1 MMKTVAVL
9 MGSDS
14 DFGVM
19 QKCVEQLRAFGIAV
33 EVRVLSAHRS
43 PDDTARFVKGA
54 AKRNVG
60 VFIAAAGGAA
70 HLAGAVA
77 AHTSLPVIGV
87 PIAATPLGGLD
98 ALLATVQMPPGV
110 PVATV
115 AIGDYGATN
124 AAVLAAQIL
133 AVGDAELARA
143 VAAHKAGQREGVA
156 KKNAALQKKLKS
168 I

>member
-1 MMKTVAVL
+1 MKSVAVL

-19 QKCVEQLRAFGIAV
+19 QKCVDQLRAFGIPV
-33 EVRVLSAHRS
+33 DVRVLSAHRS
-43 PDDTARFVKGA
+43 PDDTARFVKSA
-54 AKRNVG
+54 PKRGVG

-77 AHTSLPVIGV
+77 ANTTMPVIGV
-87 PIAATPLGGLD
+87 PISSTPLGGLD

-115 AIGDYGATN
+115 AIGDYGAVN

-133 AVGDAELARA
+133 AIADADLAKRVAEFKTAQRA
-143 VAAHKAGQREGVA
+143 GVA

-168 I
+168 S

>member
-1 MMKTVAVL
+1 MKSVAVL

-19 QKCVEQLRAFGIAV
+19 QKCVEQLRAFGISV
-33 EVRVLSAHRS
+33 DVRVLSAHRS

-54 AKRNVG
+54 AKRGVG
-60 VFIAAAGGAA
+60 VVIAAAGGAA

-87 PIAATPLGGLD
+87 PMAATALGGLD

-133 AVGDAELARA
+133 ALGDSDLAKRVAEF
-143 VAAHKAGQREGVA
+143 KAGQRQSVA

-168 I
+168 S